1 MEPLL
6 TCKEGRN
13 GEVLQSFR
21 TKTCRNTLQPIWKDE
36 VFEFKIMSLYTQR
49 LQLHLIDSDTLLG
62 SKKLA
67 SDDHLGTVKIDLGAE
82 VQVGCPPQISWRD
95 VEGERGRLQLS
106 LELKEL

>member
-1 MEPLL
+1 
-6 TCKEGRN
+6 
-13 GEVLQSFR
+13 
-21 TKTCRNTLQPIWKDE
+21 
-36 VFEFKIMSLYTQR
+36 MSLYTQR
-49 LQLHLIDSDTLLG
+49 LQLHLMDSDTLLG

-82 VQVGCPPQISWRD
+82 VQVGFPPQISWRD